1 MGAETKITFLGCGT
15 STGVPVISCKCDVC
29 ISGDPKNIRTRSS
42 IFLESENTKLLID
55 TGPDLREQLLR
66 EEITEADAILYTHGH
81 ADHVAG
87 FDDTRAFCWRREDR
101 LPIHGSE
108 QTIEILAR
116 MFPWAFDES
125 YNGRGYIRAKA
136 MPFTSRF
143 HIGDFAITP
152 FLVEHASV
160 ETHGFRIDLPS
171 GKSFVYAPDIKRLPD
186 AGMEISRG
194 CDIHIVDG
202 LRHEDHP
209 SHMTVAEALALTQ
222 KLDSPRAYLTHISCF
237 VDYHKDSAELPQN
250 RYFAYDGLNF
260 ML

>member
-116 MFPWAFDES
+116 MFPWA
-125 YNGRGYIRAKA
+125 
-136 MPFTSRF
+136 T
-143 HIGDFAITP
+143 
-152 FLVEHASV
+152 
-160 ETHGFRIDLPS
+160 
-171 GKSFVYAPDIKRLPD
+171 
-186 AGMEISRG
+186 
-194 CDIHIVDG
+194 
-202 LRHEDHP
+202 
-209 SHMTVAEALALTQ
+209 
-222 KLDSPRAYLTHISCF
+222 
-237 VDYHKDSAELPQN
+237 
-250 RYFAYDGLNF
+250 
-260 ML
+260 